1 MSMHTASSSD
11 LPLRSSDAD
20 LANPETH
27 PSENITKPETL
38 ESNSGDELH
47 VAQAEPGIQSVGSIE
62 SDTSGD
68 STGMDYILYSGGLQ
82 RGDDLKFIEYISDEQ
97 DADGIVLILCTH
109 GGEADAAYKI
119 GRYIQ
124 SVYDS
129 FKLFIPGH
137 CKSAGTLLAIAAQE
151 IVFSPYGEL
160 GPLDVQMARPDN
172 IASMESGL
180 NISEAFLTLED
191 RARRTFH
198 NLIVEITRM
207 SEGIV
212 SFQTASR
219 SASEIVGELYGP
231 IFSQIEPEDV
241 GSRSRAM
248 RIGEDYGTR
257 LDQKFKNLLPNALD
271 RLSQSYASH
280 GFVIDQLEAAALF
293 DNVRESTDAE
303 KTLAQELGRK
313 CLVPD
318 TEPCVENVTS
328 LYKDILSRPVAN
340 EEFDA

>member
-1 MSMHTASSSD
+1 MHTASNSD
-11 LPLRSSDAD
+11 LSQRPPDVD
-20 LANPETH
+20 LASPDTH
-27 PSENITKPETL
+27 SSRSGTKPETS
-38 ESNSGDELH
+38 EPNSGDELRA
-47 VAQAEPGIQSVGSIE
+47 AQVESEVQPVGSME
-62 SDTSGD
+62 SDASSD
-68 STGMDYILYSGGLQ
+68 LAGMDYILYSGGMR
-82 RGDDLKFIEYISDEQ
+82 RGDDLRFIEYISDEQ
-97 DADGIVLILCTH
+97 RANGIVLILCTH

-129 FKLFIPGH
+129 FRLFIPGH

-160 GPLDVQMARPDN
+160 GPLDVQIARPDN

-198 NLIVEITRM
+198 SLIAEITGM
-207 SEGIV
+207 SGGIV

-219 SASEIVGELYGP
+219 SASEIVGALYGP
-231 IFSQIEPEDV
+231 IFSQIESEDV

-257 LDQKFKNLLPNALD
+257 LDQKFKNLLPDALD

-280 GFVIDQLEAAALF
+280 GFVIDQLEATALF
-293 DNVRESTDAE
+293 GNVRESTDAE
-303 KTLAQELGRK
+303 KTLAQELGHK

-318 TEPCVENVTS
+318 EIPHIENVTS
-328 LYKDILSRPVAN
+328 LYEDILTKQVEN
-340 EEFDA
+340 EESDA